1 MYYYGKNQESRLV
14 EFDGASKC
22 NRTIFVEGLSGVGIS
37 SSVVSAYVVGHLKL
51 PLIAVFE
58 SEHLPA
64 MCSIHKYLATSS
76 IRIYGNEY
84 VCVALGDHQISA
96 VQQSEL
102 VWDMA
107 YAFADFARRH
117 LCTDIISI
125 DGYPVKDDVQKQ
137 IQSIAQMIPQKNQKN
152 VPISRDDDEDNEEEK
167 KPSQPNDKLNETN
180 VQAKKSPFE
189 IVGYLTTSKEIGPAL
204 KKLGHEP
211 VKTGQIL
218 GVTGAMLA
226 WSFTAKSDDP
236 PLTCLLAPDPV
247 EIPDQRGALLIVTLL
262 KEIWHL
268 NINTSEL
275 EIEAKRL
282 AAKIQSTI
290 DTIRNQVK
298 KQYSQS
304 TSKPPP
310 GMYL

>member
-1 MYYYGKNQESRLV
+1 MVKNKESRLV
-14 EFDGASKC
+14 EFEGASKC
-22 NRTIFVEGLSGVGIS
+22 NRAIFVEGLSGVGIS
-37 SSVVSAYVVGHLKL
+37 SSVVSAYLVGHLKL

-76 IRIYGNEY
+76 IRIYGNES
-84 VCVALGDHQISA
+84 VCVALGDHQVSA
-96 VQQSEL
+96 VSQSEL

-117 LCTDIISI
+117 LCSHIISI
-125 DGYPVKDDVQKQ
+125 DGYPVKDDMEKH
-137 IQSIAQMIPQKNQKN
+137 IQSIAQLIPQKNQKGIAI
-152 VPISRDDDEDNEEEK
+152 PLDDDNQKNKPNENKDANEE
-167 KPSQPNDKLNETN
+167 
-180 VQAKKSPFE
+180 VKKSPFE
-189 IVGYLTTSKEIGPAL
+189 VVGYLTTSKDVGPVL
-204 KKLGHEP
+204 KKMNHEP

-247 EIPDQRGALLIVTLL
+247 EIPDQRGALLIVKLL
-262 KEIWHL
+262 KEIWH
-268 NINTSEL
+268 IKVDISEL
-275 EIEAKRL
+275 ELEAKRL
-282 AAKIQSTI
+282 AEKIQSTI
-290 DTIRNQVK
+290 ENIKAQVK

-304 TSKPPP
+304 TSKPPF
-310 GMYL
+310 GMYA

>member
-1 MYYYGKNQESRLV
+1 MKQMY
-14 EFDGASKC
+14 
-22 NRTIFVEGLSGVGIS
+22 
-37 SSVVSAYVVGHLKL
+37 
-51 PLIAVFE
+51 
-58 SEHLPA
+58 
-64 MCSIHKYLATSS
+64 
-76 IRIYGNEY
+76 
-84 VCVALGDHQISA
+84 
-96 VQQSEL
+96 
-102 VWDMA
+102 
-107 YAFADFARRH
+107 
-117 LCTDIISI
+117 
-125 DGYPVKDDVQKQ
+125 KQ
-137 IQSIAQMIPQKNQKN
+137 
-152 VPISRDDDEDNEEEK
+152 
-167 KPSQPNDKLNETN
+167 
-180 VQAKKSPFE
+180 KKSPFE

>member
-137 IQSIAQMIPQKNQKN
+137 IQSIAQMIPQKKIKKMFLFLVMMMKIMKKKKNLLNQM
-152 VPISRDDDEDNEEEK
+152 
-167 KPSQPNDKLNETN
+167 TN
-180 VQAKKSPFE
+180 
-189 IVGYLTTSKEIGPAL
+189 
-204 KKLGHEP
+204 
-211 VKTGQIL
+211 
-218 GVTGAMLA
+218 
-226 WSFTAKSDDP
+226 
-236 PLTCLLAPDPV
+236 
-247 EIPDQRGALLIVTLL
+247 
-262 KEIWHL
+262 
-268 NINTSEL
+268 
-275 EIEAKRL
+275 
-282 AAKIQSTI
+282 
-290 DTIRNQVK
+290 
-298 KQYSQS
+298 
-304 TSKPPP
+304 
-310 GMYL
+310 